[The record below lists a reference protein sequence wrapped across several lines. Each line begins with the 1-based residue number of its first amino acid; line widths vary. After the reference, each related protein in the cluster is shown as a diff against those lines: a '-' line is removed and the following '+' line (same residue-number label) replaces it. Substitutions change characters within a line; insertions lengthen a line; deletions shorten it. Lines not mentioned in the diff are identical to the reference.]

1 MSPHGYEEIDHP
13 ADLALKV
20 WGEDFPSVLIQAAQG
35 MAALIGV
42 RFDPNEGI
50 EGNISI
56 PGGTQEEMLVDFLG
70 EVLYRLEEK
79 RLALS
84 VLSISDSG
92 EMTVSGVFHPLISV
106 DRWIKAV
113 TFHNLEIIQYL
124 DRMET
129 TITFDV

>member
-35 MAALIGV
+35 MAALMGV
-42 RFDPNEGI
+42 RFDLSEGI

-56 PGGTQEEMLVDFLG
+56 SGGTQEEMLVDFLG

-84 VLSISDSG
+84 VLSISDSD

-113 TFHNLEIIQYL
+113 TFHNLEIIQYP